1 MRIDAYNAVSQ
12 VYHTTKP
19 VKKVNSE
26 KAVSKDDTLEISSF
40 GKAMH
45 IAKKAI
51 SEAEDI
57 RTDKVEAIKIII
69 NNLNIIAT
77 SMQKVL
83 ITNIY
88 FNFIQIEIWIIK
100 IIIIIRKH
108 DMVSIKIMIISNRRF
123 VYL

>member
-57 RTDKVEAIKIII
+57 RTDKVEAIKKQMEEGTYQVSDEALAEKI
-69 NNLNIIAT
+69 LD
-77 SMQKVL
+77 
-83 ITNIY
+83 
-88 FNFIQIEIWIIK
+88 NFVKGI
-100 IIIIIRKH
+100 
-108 DMVSIKIMIISNRRF
+108 
-123 VYL
+123 